1 VSRVDLLR
9 DIGLDVET
17 AVILDDELSRLPER
31 TQRVFELRAQ
41 GHNNVEIAESIGVT
55 EGLIRYYLLRAINIC
70 EALRICPKN
79 RTYSNRGYL

>member
-1 VSRVDLLR
+1 MTRVDLLR

-41 GHNNVEIAESIGVT
+41 GYTQDEIAEAENITQQAISLHT
-55 EGLIRYYLLRAINIC
+55 CSMNYFAELLVKW
-70 EALRICPKN
+70 PKN
-79 RTYSNRGYL
+79 RAYSNRGYL